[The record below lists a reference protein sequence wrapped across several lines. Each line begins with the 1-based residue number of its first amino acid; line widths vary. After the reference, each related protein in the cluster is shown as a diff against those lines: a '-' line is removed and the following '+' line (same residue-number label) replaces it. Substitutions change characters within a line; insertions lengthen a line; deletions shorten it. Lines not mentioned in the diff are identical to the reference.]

1 VTNVY
6 SGVKQQHPEQPRRS
20 LRAAQKQLTQ
30 EILIEAAR
38 AAFEEHGFIGATV
51 EDVVHRAGT
60 SRRTFYLHFDSKA
73 AILEAVLKNLQTR
86 EGWQALLAELAA
98 IQPTVDAL
106 QVWFEHYADFY
117 LQNRALLGAI
127 HQAQA
132 IDPTFTN
139 VMVADIRRQVELW
152 SSIGFVN
159 NPDSEDLYLATMMSF
174 AMTEQIMYLWLIH
187 GIDVDRTKITRALAE
202 QYHATIHGK

>member
-1 VTNVY
+1 
-6 SGVKQQHPEQPRRS
+6 VKQPRAEQPRRS

-30 EILIEAAR
+30 EILIDAAR
-38 AAFEEHGFIGATV
+38 AAFEEHGFVGATV

-73 AILEAVLKNLQTR
+73 AILEAVLKQLQTR
-86 EGWQALLAELAA
+86 EGWQALLAELAG
-98 IQPTVDAL
+98 IQPTVDGL

-117 LQNRALLGAI
+117 LDNRALLSAI

-152 SSIGFVN
+152 ASIGFVK
-159 NPDSEDLYLATMMSF
+159 NPDSEDLYLATIMSF

-187 GIDVDRTKITRALAE
+187 GIDVDRAKITRALAE